1 MKIIFFFFFS
11 WARTQ
16 IWPWQAG
23 QPGPTPEPQ
32 FLLGFRELES
42 PGPASPGQGASP
54 ETEASGSLP
63 AWRLQASLA
72 GRCSSSPGRISVLS
86 WYTERLS
93 LRLEETP
100 RVWPKRGNSFQLART
115 LGLNSDPDELI
126 LYRVGGEDPGDRGL
140 GGRREKPALGS
151 VHSVSLAELQRR
163 DGIQGEGPLQTPYPH
178 PACPG
183 LPAGH
188 RVGPVPRRQSPR
200 QAGAAQEG
208 RPRASRVEG
217 VAPVDMRRRHQRLG
231 HSSK

>member
-63 AWRLQASLA
+63 AWRLRASLA
-72 GRCSSSPGRISVLS
+72 GRCSSSPGRISALS

-126 LYRVGGEDPGDRGL
+126 LYREWVERTLGTGGWGGGGKSRRLAPCTAFPWPSSRGETGSRAKGPCRPPTPTPHARAFLLDIGSALCPEDSP
-140 GGRREKPALGS
+140 
-151 VHSVSLAELQRR
+151 LAKQ
-163 DGIQGEGPLQTPYPH
+163 
-178 PACPG
+178 G
-183 LPAGH
+183 LPRKGGH
-188 RVGPVPRRQSPR
+188 GLHVWR
-200 QAGAAQEG
+200 EW
-208 RPRASRVEG
+208 
-217 VAPVDMRRRHQRLG
+217 LLWT
-231 HSSK
+231 

>member
-42 PGPASPGQGASP
+42 PGPASPGQGGSP

-126 LYRVGGEDPGDRGL
+126 LYREWVERTLGTGGWGGGGKSRRLAPCTAFPWPSSRGETGSRAKGPCRPPTPTPHARAFLLDIGSALCPEDSP
-140 GGRREKPALGS
+140 
-151 VHSVSLAELQRR
+151 LAKQ
-163 DGIQGEGPLQTPYPH
+163 
-178 PACPG
+178 G
-183 LPAGH
+183 LPRKGGH
-188 RVGPVPRRQSPR
+188 GLHVWR
-200 QAGAAQEG
+200 EW
-208 RPRASRVEG
+208 
-217 VAPVDMRRRHQRLG
+217 LLWT
-231 HSSK
+231 